1 MTYARHEAKAYARE
15 NLKGIWAAA
24 LMPFNDDLSLD
35 EDGFRRNIEH
45 WTQELGIEGL
55 FIAGKQGEYYA
66 MRLEERK
73 RCMELSVEATGDH
86 GQTIMS
92 VSDPNM
98 DTVIELSRYC
108 EDIGA
113 DYLVVH
119 APQLH
124 FTTAQDE
131 TLMRYY
137 ETIAESVN
145 IGIALWSHPASGYL
159 MSPELCNRLAD
170 IDNVVAIKY
179 SVPKDMYTELTELAA
194 DRIQVSTSSEP
205 EWLDAIID
213 LDWRLYLCSS
223 PPYLLQSAK
232 DRRMH
237 EYTQAAFE
245 GRVDDARRISESLQP
260 VRDALWGTRPAEKP
274 HAHSKYWQELLGQVG
289 GPVRQPLLELTDDE
303 KATTRAAFE
312 ACGLEV

>member
-1 MTYARHEAKAYARE
+1 MKYTRQDAKAYARE
-15 NLKGIWAAA
+15 HLGGIWAAA
-24 LMPFNDDLSLD
+24 LMPFKADLSLD
-35 EDGFRRNIEH
+35 EDGFRSNIEH

-55 FIAGKQGEYYA
+55 FVAGKQGEYYA
-66 MRLEERK
+66 MTLEERK
-73 RCMELSVEATGDH
+73 RCMELAVEACGDH

-98 DTVIELSRYC
+98 DTVIELSKYC
-108 EDIGA
+108 ESIGA

-131 TLMRYY
+131 TLLRYY
-137 ETIAESVN
+137 TTIAESTN
-145 IGIALWSHPASGYL
+145 LGLALWSHPASGYL
-159 MSPELCNRLAD
+159 MSPDLCNRLAD

-179 SVPKDMYTELTELAA
+179 SVPKEMYTELTHLAS

-232 DRRMH
+232 DQRMN
-237 EYTQAAFE
+237 EYTAAAFE
-245 GRVDDARRISESLQP
+245 GRIDDARRISASLQP
-260 VRDALWGTRPAEKP
+260 VRDALWGTRPPEKP

-289 GPVRQPLLELTDDE
+289 GPVRAPLLELTEEE
-303 KATTRAAFE
+303 KAATRAAFD